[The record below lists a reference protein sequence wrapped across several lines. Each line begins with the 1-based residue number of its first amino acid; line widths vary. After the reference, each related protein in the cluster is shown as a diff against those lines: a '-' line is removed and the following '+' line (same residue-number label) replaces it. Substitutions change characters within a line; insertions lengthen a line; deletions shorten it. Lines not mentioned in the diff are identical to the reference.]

1 MKKHW
6 FGILALAGLV
16 VWGATAT
23 SQQPRGGDRPEK
35 KDGPGDRKDGQ
46 PRFMIGKVL
55 PPFVVDELNLT
66 ADQKD
71 AIAKLEKEVQER
83 LDKILTADQKKKLET
98 IRPPRGPGGP
108 ADGKDRPE
116 KGDRPERGQRPPL
129 PEE

>member
-1 MKKHW
+1 MKKHR

-16 VWGATAT
+16 VWGAAAM
-23 SQQPRGGDRPEK
+23 SQQPRDR
-35 KDGPGDRKDGQ
+35 KDGPGDRKDAQ

-71 AIAKLEKEVQER
+71 AIAKLEKEVKER

-108 ADGKDRPE
+108 ADGKDGPGR
-116 KGDRPERGQRPPL
+116 GDRPER
-129 PEE
+129 